1 MSLFMAKTNDL
12 GGKVTPDGNR
22 YPRSQRYAI
31 CDMRS
36 AVSAPFR
43 GFYRRKIYRRTMIKI
58 VPAPIYITT
67 PIALTTLNED
77 VGKRVNRFIEALA
90 RFAVCALVNIA

>member
-1 MSLFMAKTNDL
+1 
-12 GGKVTPDGNR
+12 
-22 YPRSQRYAI
+22 
-31 CDMRS
+31 
-36 AVSAPFR
+36 
-43 GFYRRKIYRRTMIKI
+43 MIKI